1 MVSRF
6 QAEQAD
12 VGQAVSKVYLR
23 NKIQEIASR
32 EKHVD
37 GYGTA
42 RWVCKPELLLQAE
55 NDGTAGKVS

>member
-1 MVSRF
+1 
-6 QAEQAD
+6 
-12 VGQAVSKVYLR
+12 VSKVYLR

-42 RWVCKPELLLQAE
+42 RWVCKPEFLLEAE